1 LSFKLSAS
9 AVSLPISPHTI
20 DEILCVCL

>member
-9 AVSLPISPHTI
+9 AVSLPISPDTI
-20 DEILCVCL
+20 DEILCVYL